1 MARDRQVIGW
11 MDVTPTG
18 MGARGNFARGIR
30 AGNMVFL
37 SGQTAFDSKDKLMGV
52 GNPRAQAR
60 NALANIR
67 RLLRLAGAE
76 MSDVVKLTTYVT
88 DVSYRPEVY
97 DEIAKAFRG
106 RCPCSTGLVVS
117 GLARKE
123 LLVEIDAVAAIPES
137 RSRAGRQADR
147 ALTS

>member
-1 MARDRQVIGW
+1 MTRDRQVIGW

-37 SGQTAFDSKDKLMGV
+37 SGQTAFDAKDRLVGV

-60 NALANIR
+60 NALSNIR
-67 RLLRLAGAE
+67 RLLRQAGAE
-76 MSDVVKLTTYVT
+76 MSDIVKLTTYVT
-88 DVSYRPEVY
+88 DLSYRPEVY
-97 DEIAKAFRG
+97 DEIAKAFSG

-123 LLVEIDAVAAIPES
+123 LLVEIDAVAVIPVG
-137 RSRAGRQADR
+137 RSLAGTQKKR
-147 ALTS
+147 